1 MEEENKEKET
11 SPVEKSTS
19 GRPVPPFAVAA
30 VRAIARQ
37 ALCQKKSNSEIKY
50 TKGITMKAG
59 NILSFA
65 AGKVLS
71 QIITEATEQA
81 KKTEANTLTKSILI
95 DVCLRT
101 PKFRFAVSLLK
112 AHETQ
117 PYIGPINELSRRL
130 SYSIINREIPLAIPF
145 EAPHPP
151 GRTSSSTIIDE
162 QTALYREQENVDK
175 IFSVLSLSLSAY
187 MNRVPSSFK
196 INK

>member
-1 MEEENKEKET
+1 MEELNKEKEDST
-11 SPVEKSTS
+11 KEKTQNPP
-19 GRPVPPFAVAA
+19 RPVPPFAVAA

-37 ALCQKKSNSEIKY
+37 ALCSKNSEIKY
-50 TKGITMKAG
+50 NKGITMKAG

-65 AGKVLS
+65 AGKILS
-71 QIITEATEQA
+71 QIVTEATEQA

-95 DVCLRT
+95 EVCLKT

-130 SYSIINREIPLAIPF
+130 SNSIINRETPLAIPF

-151 GRTSSSTIIDE
+151 GRTSSSTVIDE
-162 QTALYREQENVDK
+162 QTALYREQENTDR
-175 IFSVLSLSLSAY
+175 IFSVLYSSLTAY

-196 INK
+196 IHN